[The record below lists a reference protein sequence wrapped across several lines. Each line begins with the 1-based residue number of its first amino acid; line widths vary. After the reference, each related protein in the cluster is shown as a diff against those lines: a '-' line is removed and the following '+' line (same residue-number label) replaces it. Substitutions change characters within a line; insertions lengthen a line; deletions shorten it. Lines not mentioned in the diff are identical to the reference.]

1 MKKIGLNPEN
11 EENLEK
17 SLINDITGRNKNII
31 SFIDL
36 LNKCKNDTWT
46 IAIDGKWGTG
56 KTFFV
61 KQCKYILDHLKDEK
75 TLDAKIKDKISNK
88 ITTKPNYKTIYF
100 DSWKNDNEIDPLV
113 SLTKCIMSAN
123 KKTNVKIIIDKIAP
137 LLDTILKVSAMFQS
151 NIKELKDIKSILQI
165 NDTRSEIEKL
175 NDEFDKLIGNDK
187 HLIIFIDEL
196 DRCRPSYAVNLLE
209 RIQHCFTNDKI
220 TFVFSVNLAELSK
233 TVRKFY
239 GNDFNG
245 DGYLQRF
252 FDIVLPIPEPNLT
265 NYYKYTEQLNDKKDV
280 FDEYCKS
287 VAKYF
292 NFSLRELNR
301 YYLRVSLIKSN
312 AIKLIKSPQKSYW
325 NDEISE
331 LLYDITHFIITFH
344 IEPYLIALKMIDGD
358 KYNEFINGSNDNNIT
373 EFLYDAP
380 YIGKIING
388 DKISGIREIYEI
400 VFNGK
405 RVNNFSRAGQ
415 YAVRLLESEKNTNYP
430 LSLKF
435 EKIKRGLLNDI
446 SLICGTE
453 EIDNSY

>member
-1 MKKIGLNPEN
+1 MKKIGLSPEN
-11 EENLEK
+11 EENLKK

-36 LNKCKNDTWT
+36 LNRCENDTWT
-46 IAIDGKWGTG
+46 IAIDGKWGAG

-61 KQCKYILDHLKDEK
+61 KQCKYILDHLKDEE
-75 TLDAKIKDKISNK
+75 TLDVKIKDNILNK

-123 KKTNVKIIIDKIAP
+123 KKTNVKVIIDKIAP
-137 LLDTILKVSAMFQS
+137 LLDTILRVSAMFQS
-151 NIKELKDIKSILQI
+151 NIRELKDIKDILQI

-175 NDEFDKLIGNDK
+175 NDEFDKLIGNGER
-187 HLIIFIDEL
+187 LVIFIDEL

-252 FDIVLPIPEPNLT
+252 FDIVLPIPEPDLT
-265 NYYKYTEQLNDKKDV
+265 NYYGYTEQLNNKKDA
-280 FDEYCKS
+280 FDKYCKS
-287 VAKYF
+287 IAKYF

-312 AIKLIKSPQKSYW
+312 AIRLLKSPTKTYW
-325 NDEISE
+325 DNEINE
-331 LLYDITHFIITFH
+331 LLYDITHFIMTFH
-344 IEPYLIALKMIDGD
+344 IEPYLVALKMIDED
-358 KYNEFINGSNDNNIT
+358 KYNEFINGNDNNNIT
-373 EFLYDAP
+373 EFLYNAP
-380 YIGKIING
+380 FIGQVIKG
-388 DKISGIREIYEI
+388 DKISGIKEIYEI
-400 VFNGK
+400 VFDGK
-405 RVNNFSRAGQ
+405 KVSNFSKATE
-415 YAVRLLESEKNTNYP
+415 YAVYLLESGKGTNYS
-430 LSLKF
+430 LSPNF
-435 EKIKRGLLNDI
+435 EKIKEELLNDI
-446 SLICGTE
+446 SLIYEIE
-453 EIDNSY
+453 EIDNPY

>member
-1 MKKIGLNPEN
+1 MKKIGLSPDN

-17 SLINDITGRNKNII
+17 SLINDITGRNQNIV

-36 LNKCKNDTWT
+36 LSRCENDTWT

-56 KTFFV
+56 KTFFA
-61 KQCKYILDHLKDEK
+61 KQCMYILDHLNDEK
-75 TLDAKIKDKISNK
+75 TFDAGINDKIVNK
-88 ITTKPNYKTIYF
+88 IRTKPNCKTIYF
-100 DSWKNDNEIDPLV
+100 DSWENDNEVDPLI
-113 SLTKCIMSAN
+113 SLTKCVMSSN
-123 KKTNVKIIIDKIAP
+123 KKINVKAIVDKIAP
-137 LLDTILKVSAMFQS
+137 LLDIILKVSAVFQS
-151 NIKELKDIKSILQI
+151 NIKELKNIKDILQI

-175 NDEFDKLIGNDK
+175 NDEFDKLIGNSER
-187 HLIIFIDEL
+187 LVIFIDEL

-252 FDIVLPIPEPNLT
+252 FDIVLPIPEPDLT
-265 NYYKYTEQLNDKKDV
+265 NYYEHTEQLNDKKDA

-312 AIKLIKSPQKSYW
+312 AIRLLKLPTRYYS
-325 NDEISE
+325 NDEINA
-331 LLYDITHFIITFH
+331 LLYDITHFVIIFH
-344 IEPYLIALKMIDGD
+344 IEPYLVALKMINED

-380 YIGKIING
+380 YIGKIIRD

-415 YAVRLLESEKNTNYP
+415 YAVRLLESEKNTNYY

-435 EKIKRGLLNDI
+435 EKIKKGLLNDI

-453 EIDNSY
+453 EIDNLY